1 MKKFLRVILYI
12 ALSILA
18 LWVMYMRWFNIDGVS
33 SLWEGYNFGYIFLG
47 LNGAVFYNM
56 RFAAEALMCIV
67 LIVLIPNVTRI
78 KSMKVLQRV
87 LIVMAAVAVLAWG
100 LADPAQKL
108 YEKHKAEQLCS
119 MLDGYG
125 LLKQDKTFSM
135 ADVAAAKDRISPDD
149 FETMNAMFSY
159 LLYWNIDLL
168 KSHCTD
174 CPEHSYPRYFI
185 DGTPNRGG

>member
-12 ALSILA
+12 SMSILA
-18 LWVMYMRWFNIDGVS
+18 LWVIDMRWYNIGDVS
-33 SLWEGYNFGYIFLG
+33 SPWEGYNFGYIFLG
-47 LNGAVFYNM
+47 LNG
-56 RFAAEALMCIV
+56 
-67 LIVLIPNVTRI
+67 
-78 KSMKVLQRV
+78 
-87 LIVMAAVAVLAWG
+87 
-100 LADPAQKL
+100 
-108 YEKHKAEQLCS
+108 
-119 MLDGYG
+119 
-125 LLKQDKTFSM
+125 
-135 ADVAAAKDRISPDD
+135 ISPDD